1 MIRNDLCYA
10 ISAGRPM
17 LIDPLKAKAFIDN
30 ANLLLS
36 NPEIAY
42 YLSAW
47 TDKYD
52 AKASKQKKKPR
63 AGNPWV
69 EEDDKDT
76 SAGMDVDSFFSS
88 FKSPEVKD
96 GMGCIPVEGV
106 IGKGL
111 TKIERM
117 LGCADLKEIA
127 CTLDCWEKRDD
138 VTEVIFKFD
147 SGGGSTS
154 GLEEMAKKIRMY
166 PKTTIAY
173 CEGDCG
179 SAAFWLASQCS
190 RFYVTSSS
198 SIGACGIYLTLK
210 NYEKKY
216 QKEGIEIDIIKS
228 GDYKA
233 AGVENKIGRAHV

>member
-47 TDKYD
+47 TDKYEP
-52 AKASKQKKKPR
+52 KGSKQRKKPR

-76 SAGMDVDSFFSS
+76 TAGMDVDSFFSS
-88 FKSPEVKD
+88 FKTPEVKD
-96 GMGCIPVEGV
+96 GVGCIPVEGV

-111 TKIERM
+111 TKIGRM

-127 CTLDCWEKRDD
+127 CSLDCWEKRDD
-138 VTEVIFKFD
+138 ITEAV
-147 SGGGSTS
+147 S
-154 GLEEMAKKIRMY
+154 
-166 PKTTIAY
+166 
-173 CEGDCG
+173 
-179 SAAFWLASQCS
+179 
-190 RFYVTSSS
+190 
-198 SIGACGIYLTLK
+198 
-210 NYEKKY
+210 
-216 QKEGIEIDIIKS
+216 
-228 GDYKA
+228 
-233 AGVENKIGRAHV
+233 